1 MDGFNLKKQALF
13 ESSKSLFKLHY
24 MKTEYT
30 IIIIKNLINHKHTS
44 SSNQNMA
51 HKNNPNRVKDTEITY
66 VRQKN
71 ESHHNETT
79 KKKISPKIPNSTE

>member
-1 MDGFNLKKQALF
+1 
-13 ESSKSLFKLHY
+13 
-24 MKTEYT
+24 
-30 IIIIKNLINHKHTS
+30 
-44 SSNQNMA
+44 MA

-79 KKKISPKIPNSTE
+79 KKKDISQNPEFD